1 MENKRG
7 EYSRTSVSRNRKLR
21 VIRCLYQFKVIC
33 FGLEQVNIVT
43 YAIDLASHL
52 VPLSFSCQIIVKR
65 CDLLE
70 ADTEVKNDFVSDK
83 MF

>member
-1 MENKRG
+1 M
-7 EYSRTSVSRNRKLR
+7 SRNSKLR
-21 VIRCLYQFKVIC
+21 VIRGIYQFKVIC
-33 FGLEQVNIVT
+33 FCLEQVNIVT

-52 VPLSFSCQIIVKR
+52 VPLSFTCQIIVKR

-70 ADTEVKNDFVSDK
+70 ADTKVKNDLVSDK